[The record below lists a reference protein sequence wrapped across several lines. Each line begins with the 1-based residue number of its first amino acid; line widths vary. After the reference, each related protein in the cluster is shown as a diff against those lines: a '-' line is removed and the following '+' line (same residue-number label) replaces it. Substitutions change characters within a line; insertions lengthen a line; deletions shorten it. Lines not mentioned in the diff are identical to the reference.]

1 MHVETYDTRSNG
13 SPVEN
18 VKNAQKTPRT
28 SEKKIFKWIQKEH
41 RIVVNVQ
48 KTMVVSMFLLYPF
61 KYCVFGIVNHVHI
74 YSMKYIKI

>member
-1 MHVETYDTRSNG
+1 MDT
-13 SPVEN
+13 
-18 VKNAQKTPRT
+18 
-28 SEKKIFKWIQKEH
+28 KEH

-48 KTMVVSMFLLYPF
+48 KTMVASMFLLYPF